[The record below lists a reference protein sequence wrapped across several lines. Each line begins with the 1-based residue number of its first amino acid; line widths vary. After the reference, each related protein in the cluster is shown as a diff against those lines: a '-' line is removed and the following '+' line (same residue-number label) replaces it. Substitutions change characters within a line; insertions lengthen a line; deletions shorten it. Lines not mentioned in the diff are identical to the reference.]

1 MVTPETLV
9 NRFNTQQ
16 FMIKTSL
23 RRVAVSGVG
32 MVSPFGGNADDFFDR
47 MMCGESAI
55 RLYKHPTSPSELV
68 QPAVTCAQFD
78 SVKSIGRAITHVADR
93 YSQLGV
99 AAALSAWGD
108 AGLPREGAGSDGY
121 GVSWGTGTGGMLTY
135 EKGYGDILLL
145 GKQRVSP
152 LSVPMAMNNAAASH
166 IAIALGLGSACMTYS
181 VACASSTVS
190 IGEAFRRIQRG
201 ESSLVVAGGS
211 ESPLAFTIMR
221 AWEAMR
227 VVAAGDEQTA
237 YRACRPFQQGR
248 TGLVLGEGAAALV
261 LEDWEHAVRRGARI
275 YCELVG
281 FGQSCDRTHL
291 VRPDAH
297 GQSRAIE
304 AALREAQLTPE
315 QVGYVN
321 AHGTATVEGDP
332 IEISALRQ
340 VFGTHA
346 EQLAVSATKSM
357 HGHSLGAVGA
367 VEALITVLAL
377 ARQAIPPTANLE
389 QVAEDCLGVRHV
401 MGIGLHDVPLQAAI
415 SNSFAFGGSNAVLA
429 FRATG
434 DA

>member
-1 MVTPETLV
+1 
-9 NRFNTQQ
+9 
-16 FMIKTSL
+16 
-23 RRVAVSGVG
+23 
-32 MVSPFGGNADDFFDR
+32 
-47 MMCGESAI
+47 
-55 RLYKHPTSPSELV
+55 LV

-78 SVKSIGRAITHVADR
+78 SEKSIGRAITHVTDR

-99 AAALSAWGD
+99 AAAFSAWDD
-108 AGLPREGAGSDGY
+108 AGLAREGAGSDEY

-135 EKGYGDILLL
+135 EKGYGDMYLR

-166 IAIALGLGSACMTYS
+166 IAMALGLGGACLTYS
-181 VACASSTVS
+181 VACASSTIS

-201 ESSLVVAGGS
+201 ESSLIVAGGS

-221 AWEAMR
+221 AWDAMR
-227 VVAAGDEQTA
+227 VVATGDEQTA

-261 LEDWEHAVRRGARI
+261 LEDWEHAQQRGARI
-275 YCELVG
+275 YCELAG
-281 FGQSCDRTHL
+281 FGQSCDHTHL
-291 VRPDAH
+291 VRPDAQ
-297 GQSRAIE
+297 GQSRAIL
-304 AALREAQLTPE
+304 AALREAQLAPA

-340 VFGTHA
+340 VFGADA
-346 EQLAVSATKSM
+346 EHLAVSATKSM

-367 VEALITVLAL
+367 MEALITVLAL
-377 ARQAIPPTANLE
+377 ARQAIPPTAHLE

-401 MGIGLHDVPLQAAI
+401 MGSALRDVPLQSAI

-429 FRATG
+429 FRAVG
-434 DA
+434 